1 MNNWILRLITMVV
14 TVMSPELRK
23 GLEDWLNQLEVQ
35 AKKTENPWDDILV
48 AMLKTVLL
56 NK

>member
-1 MNNWILRLITMVV
+1 MNEWIFRLITMVV

-23 GLEDWLNQLEVQ
+23 GLEVWLDKLETD
-35 AKKTENPWDDILV
+35 AKKTANPWDDIIVGL
-48 AMLKTVLL
+48 LKTLLL